1 MRLRHLE
8 IALEGLSGYEN
19 PDILLEQYNTPATV
33 AARFLHHI
41 FMSGEIYEKKVC
53 DLGCGTGVL
62 ACGAALL
69 GAASV
74 TGVDLDSSALEIA
87 ESNSDHLGVDIAWIC
102 ADVLEYADSS
112 HSWAFDTVV
121 MNPPFGAQNT
131 NIHADRQFIDAAVR
145 LAPMIYGIFN
155 RGTGKFLAKYLM
167 GRAEMEIFAK
177 TGFPMRRMYA
187 HHRKDLIHIDVEM
200 IQIESSL

>member
-19 PDILLEQYNTPATV
+19 PDILLEQYNTPASV
-33 AARFLHHI
+33 AARFLHQI
-41 FMSGEIYEKKVC
+41 FMAGDIDERRVC

-69 GAASV
+69 GAVSV
-74 TGVDLDSSALEIA
+74 TGLDADPSALEIA
-87 ESNSDHLGVDIAWIC
+87 ERNAGLLGVDVEWVC
-102 ADVLEYADSS
+102 ADVLDYTDSCPPDS
-112 HSWAFDTVV
+112 FDTVV

-131 NIHADRQFIDAAVR
+131 NVHADRQFVDAAVR
-145 LAPMIYGIFN
+145 LAPLAYGIFN
-155 RGTGKFLAKYLM
+155 SGTGKFLGKYLN
-167 GRAEMEIFAK
+167 GRAKVEIFAR
-177 TGFPMRRMYA
+177 TGFPLRRMYA

-200 IQIESSL
+200 IRIQSLH